1 MPMKNPIFTL
11 RALAILPLFVP
22 SGSLAQDIY
31 DVCSIK
37 KQGAL
42 TDIK

>member
-11 RALAILPLFVP
+11 GVLALLPLFVP

-31 DVCSIK
+31 GVCSIK

-42 TDIK
+42 TNIR